1 MSQADI
7 LRLLREHPEG
17 LSIDEIA
24 HFLPQA
30 SQTSIEKCLWR
41 MRSHGEVAIEY
52 LGWYKPDPR
61 KEPPLMDTLYPA
73 RKKRENQLN
82 LYYAKI

>member
-24 HFLPQA
+24 HFLPQS

-73 RKKRENQLN
+73 RKKRETQLN